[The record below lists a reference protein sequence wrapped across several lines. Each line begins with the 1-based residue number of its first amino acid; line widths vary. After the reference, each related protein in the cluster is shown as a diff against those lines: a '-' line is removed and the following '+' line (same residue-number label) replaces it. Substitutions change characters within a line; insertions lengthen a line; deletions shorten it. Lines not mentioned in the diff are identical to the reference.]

1 MSSFG
6 GGGVRRDEERLRRRS
21 MPYRPLAVLADPEF
35 LGKRRYREM
44 NLLWRDIVRR
54 TRQEKIRRAEG
65 DESGC
70 DEQTTDDLLER
81 VLRTGSS
88 MDVLDSLPHMG
99 LPSDPSPPP
108 AAPTSSE
115 GSIDGRSLRPGDISD
130 PCFEAPTR
138 PFTPQ
143 PRRVLSP
150 VRLQKRPRVA
160 CRTSASRAAE
170 RVQRRRSSLGS
181 PGLSLGLRDYCD
193 IDSDGEE
200 ASNSA
205 GVSVGEYLF
214 KRRKLYFGAGGATFG
229 LTLSLPCH
237 GGTSIRSKELG
248 SNQLLRFTSIDL
260 WSTSRSPPRHDHL
273 QTFSRP
279 NHVQQ
284 RRTPTYP
291 QY

>member
-1 MSSFG
+1 
-6 GGGVRRDEERLRRRS
+6 
-21 MPYRPLAVLADPEF
+21 MPYRPLAVLTDPEF

-54 TRQEKIRRAEG
+54 TRQEKTRRAEA
-65 DESGC
+65 DEPGC
-70 DEQTTDDLLER
+70 DERTTDDLLER

-88 MDVLDSLPHMG
+88 MNVLDSLPHMG

-108 AAPTSSE
+108 AAPSPSE
-115 GSIDGRSLRPGDISD
+115 GSIDGRSLQPGDISD

-170 RVQRRRSSLGS
+170 RVRRRRSSLGS

-200 ASNSA
+200 ATNSA
-205 GVSVGEYLF
+205 GVSGPNELAASKKTDDQSGSIFSNVANSTAEPAGQPSGSIFAKVPVPKPTGGGSGLLDGIDGEVE
-214 KRRKLYFGAGGATFG
+214 
-229 LTLSLPCH
+229 H
-237 GGTSIRSKELG
+237 HH
-248 SNQLLRFTSIDL
+248 Q
-260 WSTSRSPPRHDHL
+260 
-273 QTFSRP
+273 
-279 NHVQQ
+279 
-284 RRTPTYP
+284 
-291 QY
+291 

>member
-6 GGGVRRDEERLRRRS
+6 GDGGRTDEERLRVIGRRHSLLGTAELFIPAQRRS
-21 MPYRPLAVLADPEF
+21 EPYRPLAVLADPEF

-54 TRQEKIRRAEG
+54 TRQEKIRQAEG
-65 DESGC
+65 DEPGC
-70 DEQTTDDLLER
+70 DERTTDDLLER

-88 MDVLDSLPHMG
+88 MDVLDSLPHMS
-99 LPSDPSPPP
+99 PRSDPSPSP

-115 GSIDGRSLRPGDISD
+115 GSIDGRSLQPGDIS
-130 PCFEAPTR
+130 FEGPTR

-170 RVQRRRSSLGS
+170 RVRRRRSSLGS

-200 ASNSA
+200 ATNSA
-205 GVSVGEYLF
+205 GVS
-214 KRRKLYFGAGGATFG
+214 
-229 LTLSLPCH
+229 
-237 GGTSIRSKELG
+237 G
-248 SNQLLRFTSIDL
+248 SNTLAASKTDDQSGSI
-260 WSTSRSPPRHDHL
+260 
-273 QTFSRP
+273 FS
-279 NHVQQ
+279 NVAN
-284 RRTPTYP
+284 PTAEP
-291 QY
+291 AGQPS